1 VRLGQAQAHP
11 VRKPVGHEG
20 ISEAFINGIGAI
32 RLPNFWET

>member
-1 VRLGQAQAHP
+1 
-11 VRKPVGHEG
+11 VGHEG